1 MSETIASETVGSD
14 TTPNY
19 ATASGGPM
27 TTNAAGWFE
36 IYVQDMARARRFYEG
51 VLGRPLHPLP
61 GIDMLLFDQD
71 RSRYGA
77 AGALV
82 SHSSVASGGN
92 STVIYFS
99 CADCAVEES
108 RVAEFGG
115 KVIRPKISI
124 GQFGFVTLAH
134 DPDGNLFG
142 LHSNALGTTP

>member
-1 MSETIASETVGSD
+1 MSD
-14 TTPNY
+14 TTQIDT
-19 ATASGGPM
+19 TASEGPLN
-27 TTNAAGWFE
+27 TNAASWFE

-71 RSRYGA
+71 LSRYGA

-99 CADCAVEES
+99 CADCAVEEG

-124 GQFGFVTLAH
+124 GQFGFVTLAR

-142 LHSNALGTTP
+142 LHSNALGAAP

>member
-1 MSETIASETVGSD
+1 M
-14 TTPNY
+14 N
-19 ATASGGPM
+19 
-27 TTNAAGWFE
+27 TNAGGWFE
-36 IYVQDMARARRFYEG
+36 IYVQDLARARCFYEG
-51 VLGRPLHPLP
+51 VLGRPLHALP

-108 RVAEFGG
+108 RVVEFGG

-124 GQFGFVTLAH
+124 GQFGFVTLAR
-134 DPDGNLFG
+134 DPDGNLIG
-142 LHSNALGTTP
+142 LHSNATDTAP

>member
-1 MSETIASETVGSD
+1 MSD
-14 TTPNY
+14 TTP
-19 ATASGGPM
+19 SGTTPSGPNAGGHTM
-27 TTNAAGWFE
+27 NTNAAGWFE
-36 IYVQDMARARRFYEG
+36 IYVQDLVRARRFYEG

-108 RVAEFGG
+108 RIAEFGG
-115 KVIRPKISI
+115 TVVRPKISI
-124 GQFGFVTLAH
+124 GQFGFVTLAR

-142 LHSNALGTTP
+142 LHSNATESTP

>member
-1 MSETIASETVGSD
+1 MSDSSATG
-14 TTPNY
+14 N
-19 ATASGGPM
+19 TASGGPM
-27 TTNAAGWFE
+27 NTNAAGWFE
-36 IYVQDMARARRFYEG
+36 IYVQDLAGARRFYEG

-71 RSRYGA
+71 RTRYGA

-115 KVIRPKISI
+115 KVIRPKMSI
-124 GQFGFVTLAH
+124 GQFGFVTLAR

-142 LHSNALGTTP
+142 LHSNALGTAP

>member
-1 MSETIASETVGSD
+1 MSNTTPSD
-14 TTPNY
+14 TTPSG
-19 ATASGGPM
+19 TPASGGPM

-36 IYVQDMARARRFYEG
+36 IYVQDLARARRFYEG

-77 AGALV
+77 SGALV

-99 CADCAVEES
+99 CADCAEEES

-124 GQFGFVTLAH
+124 GQFGFVTLAR
-134 DPDGNLFG
+134 DPDGNLIG
-142 LHSNALGTTP
+142 LHSNAANGAP

>member
-1 MSETIASETVGSD
+1 M
-14 TTPNY
+14 N
-19 ATASGGPM
+19 
-27 TTNAAGWFE
+27 TNAASWFE

-51 VLGRPLHPLP
+51 VLGRPLQPLP
-61 GIDMLLFDQD
+61 GIDMLLFAQD
-71 RSRYGA
+71 RSLHGA

-115 KVIRPKISI
+115 EVVRPKMSI
-124 GQFGFVTLAH
+124 GPFGYVTLAR
-134 DPDGNLFG
+134 DPDGNLIG
-142 LHSNALGTTP
+142 LRSNATDTAP